1 MPGNPCRDRNGV
13 VWASQSAC
21 ARAHGVSPSAV
32 SSHLE
37 RNGNL
42 DRMACGIRF
51 SGKRPAKAKPLDID
65 GQAFA
70 SQSDL
75 ARKLGTTRQVIN
87 RLIRTNRIDL
97 IRRKLERLK

>member
-1 MPGNPCRDRNGV
+1 MGNPCRDRNGV
-13 VWASQSAC
+13 VWPSQSAC

-37 RNGNL
+37 RHGNL
-42 DRMACGIRF
+42 NLMACGMR
-51 SGKRPAKAKPLDID
+51 GRNGRAAKSKPLDID
-65 GQAFA
+65 GRTFA

-75 ARKLGTTRQVIN
+75 ARQLGTTRQVIN
-87 RLIRTNRIDL
+87 RLLRTNRMDL